1 MRIVHALAF
10 GVLLTASA
18 APGAAAEVKLSLHDG
33 RVSIAA
39 TDATV
44 RQILAEWARVGQI
57 RLVNA
62 DRVPGGPLTLQL
74 TDIAEK
80 QALEI
85 LLRSA
90 SGYMASARPVASA
103 TLSQFDRIIVMPP
116 SSAPRV
122 AAAPAPVLQRP
133 QTAPPQIQDNGDD
146 DRAVPDV
153 NAPVFSAFPQPRP
166 IGPPQVATPD
176 VPPADLPQ
184 TIPQPGI
191 AGDPPTPSS
200 VPNSPFGGTSRPG
213 MVVPG
218 PAQPGAPTSKPAG
231 Q

>member
-18 APGAAAEVKLSLHDG
+18 STSAAADVKLSVHDG

-62 DRVPGGPLTLQL
+62 DRLPGGPLTLQL

-85 LLRSA
+85 LLRA
-90 SGYMASARPVASA
+90 AGGYMASARPVPSA
-103 TLSQFDRIIVMPP
+103 GLSQFDRIIVMAA
-116 SSAPRV
+116 SNAPRV

-133 QTAPPQIQDNGDD
+133 QAAPPQIQDNGAD
-146 DRAVPDV
+146 DRPVPEV
-153 NAPVFSAFPQPRP
+153 NEPVFNAFPQPRP

-176 VPPADLPQ
+176 VPVTELPQ
-184 TIPQPGI
+184 VIPQPGI
-191 AGDPPTPSS
+191 AGDPPSS
-200 VPNSPFGGTSRPG
+200 VPSSPFGGTSRPG

-218 PAQPGAPTSKPAG
+218 PTQPGAPTSKPAG